1 MNWVSLLLKCSRSW
15 IVFTWCGIAFH
26 RRSGRTGHTANICP
40 RDDYSPDVPALTC
53 TQCVRRVVT
62 ATGGISQFQMVC
74 SIDPC
79 AAHSTL
85 SAQPPT
91 QAAPSA
97 LSSAMA
103 SLAGATPSQPPAPL
117 NPTQPQPPPLGPN
130 PTNPPTVP
138 NPGPSSSA
146 PPGRN
151 TTRSYSLATID
162 RKYNQIVSLVNGG
175 TSLEEAYTMT
185 NVKRRTFRR
194 YRTVAEARLV
204 DELSFSNLIRQVEN
218 PTLEDCETKGKQ
230 DPPEND
236 LKEEAQRTL
245 PSWSLPEATEKMRIL
260 NFINMS
266 FQRMCVL

>member
-1 MNWVSLLLKCSRSW
+1 MNHYPSFHLHYLRNLLLLQLSDMPTRSGRNR
-15 IVFTWCGIAFH
+15 TTTSPSCQH
-26 RRSGRTGHTANICP
+26 CGRTGHTENICP
-40 RDDYSPDVPALTC
+40 KDDYSPDVPALTS
-53 TQCVRRVVT
+53 TQCVRRFVT

-74 SIDPC
+74 AIDPC

-91 QAAPSA
+91 PAAPSA

-117 NPTQPQPPPLGPN
+117 NPPQPPPVGPN
-130 PTNPPTVP
+130 PTPPTNPPAVP
-138 NPGPSSSA
+138 NPRPSSSA

-230 DPPEND
+230 I
-236 LKEEAQRTL
+236 LQRTT
-245 PSWSLPEATEKMRIL
+245 SKKKL
-260 NFINMS
+260 NELFLAGVCLKPL
-266 FQRMCVL
+266 RK